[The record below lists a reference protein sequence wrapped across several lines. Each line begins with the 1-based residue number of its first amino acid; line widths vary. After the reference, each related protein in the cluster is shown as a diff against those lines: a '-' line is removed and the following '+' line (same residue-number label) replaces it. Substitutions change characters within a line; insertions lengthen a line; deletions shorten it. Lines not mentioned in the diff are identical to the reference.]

1 MLWDMRYVPP
11 LLADF
16 SVRSD
21 GRANTRDPIQTLKD
35 ATSSITHVS
44 MPDTGEIITGS
55 LDGYIRAYDLRMG
68 QLTEDLVG
76 HPITSI
82 APSGNSP
89 RDSLLVSCSD
99 GRLRIF
105 DRTNGSV
112 LQTCEGHKVGQVR
125 NKAVWGYG
133 EGLVL
138 TGDEEGRVW
147 GFNILDVC
155 DFT

>member
-1 MLWDMRYVPP
+1 
-11 LLADF
+11 
-16 SVRSD
+16 
-21 GRANTRDPIQTLKD
+21 
-35 ATSSITHVS
+35 

-68 QLTEDLVG
+68 LLTEDLVG

-89 RDSLLVSCSD
+89 RDSMLVSSSD
-99 GRLRIF
+99 GKLRIF

-112 LQTCEGHKVGQVR
+112 LQTFEGHAIGQVR

-138 TGDEEGRVW
+138 TGDDEGRMW
-147 GFNILDVC
+147 GYNILDVSFAVLLGPS
-155 DFT
+155 DAMRGRRGGRTAG